1 MARTVEYCLRNVDA
15 ETRRR
20 LEESDCETVGKR
32 CLQRCGD
39 CYRGEF
45 LVVDG
50 APEFGDDHA
59 DVLPA
64 VLRR

>member
-1 MARTVEYCLRNVDA
+1 MTTVEYCLRNVDA

-20 LEESDCETVGKR
+20 LEDRECETVGKR

-39 CYRGEF
+39 CYRGAL

-50 APEFGDDHA
+50 TARTAADHA
-59 DVLPA
+59 DIQVGD
-64 VLRR
+64 R